1 MDPASP
7 RPTRTWFSYVAILV
21 VALLLLYW
29 IEVHG
34 GELVANAPTG
44 RTRFGDGVGGG
55 RVEPLPR
62 VLVALLA
69 ILLASRLLGALFRRL
84 HQPAVIGEV
93 VAGIALGPSL
103 LGRVAPDAYA
113 WLLPPTVSPFL
124 GVLAQIGVI
133 LFMFVIGL

>member
-1 MDPASP
+1 MDPAAP
-7 RPTRTWFSYVAILV
+7 RPSRTWFAYVTILV
-21 VALLLLYW
+21 VAFGLLYW
-29 IEVHG
+29 IEANG
-34 GELVANAPTG
+34 SALVATAPTG
-44 RTRFGDGVGGG
+44 RTRFGEGAGGG

-103 LGRVAPDAYA
+103 LGRVAPDAYG
-113 WLLPPTVSPFL
+113 WLL
-124 GVLAQIGVI
+124 
-133 LFMFVIGL
+133 